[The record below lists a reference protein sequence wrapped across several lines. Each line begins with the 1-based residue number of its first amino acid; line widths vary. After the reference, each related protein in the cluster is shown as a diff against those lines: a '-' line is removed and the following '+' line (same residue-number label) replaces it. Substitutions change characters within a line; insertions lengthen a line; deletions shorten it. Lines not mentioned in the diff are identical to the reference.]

1 MDAAIK
7 ETLLYVFTDGLGK
20 IREVTNKDV
29 EEIDITLGFIASKY
43 VLQLLNSGDPN
54 FTDPTI
60 TSRLVNGI
68 LFRYLALNPNNRG
81 SNAYRKYLGLSQ
93 SQLDTLV
100 VKFIEQNMDSEY
112 QSSSLRKATFI
123 SIFLS
128 SLFKNSVD
136 DRSTTY
142 NNILTQI
149 DEIVPVLFKT
159 KDLLNNHASLLIEFG
174 KYLEETDDLDSLY
187 FLHNQ

>member
-1 MDAAIK
+1 
-7 ETLLYVFTDGLGK
+7 
-20 IREVTNKDV
+20 
-29 EEIDITLGFIASKY
+29 
-43 VLQLLNSGDPN
+43 
-54 FTDPTI
+54 
-60 TSRLVNGI
+60 
-68 LFRYLALNPNNRG
+68 
-81 SNAYRKYLGLSQ
+81 
-93 SQLDTLV
+93 
-100 VKFIEQNMDSEY
+100 MDSEY

>member
-20 IREVTNKDV
+20 IREASNKEV
-29 EEIDITLGFIASKY
+29 EEIDVTLGFIASKY
-43 VLQLLNSGDPN
+43 VLQLLNSGDPK

-142 NNILTQI
+142 NKILTQI